1 MTTKDGY
8 RGDRRPGLHLSP
20 EVERYFQKA
29 HPLLLGKLKGAAMGK
44 STPESRAFFKSCR
57 ELSAKLRPSSRN
69 SDSKLA
75 VPVSTGL
82 VETVQYANKLSE
94 RLQRIKHTTGRGAR
108 KNVIVELELAYEIE
122 LWLLRRRIQALWR
135 DIPRLIEDL
144 GGNPAE
150 DLMMYRKR
158 VAR

>member
-75 VPVSTGL
+75 VPVSTGDRKSTRLNSSHL
-82 VETVQYANKLSE
+82 VISYAVFFLKKKK
-94 RLQRIKHTTGRGAR
+94 KHT
-108 KNVIVELELAYEIE
+108 IVVLHA
-122 LWLLRRRIQALWR
+122 
-135 DIPRLIEDL
+135 D
-144 GGNPAE
+144 
-150 DLMMYRKR
+150 
-158 VAR
+158 